1 MSQVVLVAAVTV
13 VVVTVGTAKRLTPN
27 PSINTDCRDKAA
39 PAGYV
44 KR

>member
-1 MSQVVLVAAVTV
+1 MTSFAPL
-13 VVVTVGTAKRLTPN
+13 LPN